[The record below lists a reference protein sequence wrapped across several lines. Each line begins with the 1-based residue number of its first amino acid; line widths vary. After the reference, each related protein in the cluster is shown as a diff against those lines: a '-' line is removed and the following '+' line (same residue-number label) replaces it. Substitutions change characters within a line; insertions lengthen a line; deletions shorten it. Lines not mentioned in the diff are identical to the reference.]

1 MNNYTKR
8 QLKIISNISNNDN
21 QKDLNNGINI
31 IKNMILKNGNSW
43 YNVDKNLIINIAK
56 NKRKIVG
63 QNVWNNVKSN
73 FWKIIKNYKIY

>member
-63 QNVWNNVKSN
+63 QNVGIMLKVI
-73 FWKIIKNYKIY
+73 WKIIKNYKIY